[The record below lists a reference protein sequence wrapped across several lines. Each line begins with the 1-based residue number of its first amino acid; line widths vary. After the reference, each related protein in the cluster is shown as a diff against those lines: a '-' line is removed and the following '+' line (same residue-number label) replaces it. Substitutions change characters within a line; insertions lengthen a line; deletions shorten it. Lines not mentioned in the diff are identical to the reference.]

1 MQKQRME
8 RKLKDAEAEIMALKP
23 ERNRKLTLKRPS
35 MGKRM
40 QESNMKSSIV

>member
-1 MQKQRME
+1 ME

-23 ERNRKLTLKRPS
+23 ERNNRKLTLKRPS

-40 QESNMKSSIV
+40 LESNMKSSIV